1 MAEISRRRSTL
12 SGTVKDQSS
21 DHYRLILGE
30 YLLKAGQITRGH
42 LEEATKWLKVH
53 PTDFISRFLLRKGY
67 VEPNT
72 VPSVLSRQYSYPMVN
87 LNERDIPKNILD
99 LVPYNI
105 ARRTMSIPYQTKDN
119 KLLVAMLEPTN
130 NKVVEELANLTKL
143 QVIPAVINER
153 ELINAFKRHYNIDD
167 AEEASI
173 MAPLDPNAAAED
185 SGPVTVE
192 NLGALISDALDDFSF
207 GESKEEDSTNDSYS
221 AENSAIIN
229 LANQI
234 LVQAVQLGV
243 SDIHIEP
250 FEKQFYVRYRTDGSL
265 YKHTRLPLEIRNAL
279 IARLKIMASLDITER
294 RVPQDGRIKMRL
306 GKNKEIDFR
315 VSSLPTL
322 FGESVVLRI
331 LDKSG
336 LNVDMTKL
344 GFTQKNLDQ
353 FMRAAYRPN
362 GLLLVTGPTGSGKT
376 VTLYS
381 TLSLRN
387 TDDVKILTAEDPV
400 EFNFPGVNQVNVI
413 KDVGMTFARALK
425 AFLRQDPDICMIGEI
440 RDLETGEIAVEAAMT
455 GHLVLSTLHT
465 NDAPST
471 VTRLVD
477 MGVAPFNVAAA
488 LVVCS
493 AQRLLRRVCPNCK
506 QPMAKLPV
514 NKLMEAGFDSKE
526 VASIQLWEG
535 RGCPTCKGTGYKG
548 RLGVFEVMENSPT
561 ISDAIASRVPEG
573 HLRKIAL
580 KEGMYT
586 LRQDGLLK
594 CQQGMTTLDQ
604 VLEKTVIQKES
615 LPHYLLNPDEMI
627 FENGDT
633 IIKEGNTDTSF
644 YKLIQGCLEVF
655 KGQNLIAEISQTNT
669 YFGEMSSLVGSRRS
683 ATIKSK
689 GRSIVKVFPGDK
701 LGEVLENYPDI
712 SKQIIDT
719 LVLRLN
725 ESSNRLSEM
734 MQNRIELERT
744 YVNQLT
750 ATVGSAGAPLSNR
763 PIAQVSKAGVGGPGV
778 ATASKPSA
786 LAKLAAQKAAKAAE
800 APSKGNGGAGQAV
813 IRPVAKPDSHSQPFA
828 QTALVTPVAAQ
839 PPQARPPVN
848 DEPVE
853 VEVLPEPVAPASPAT
868 LRAPRPASQTQS
880 GYNTP
885 ATIRQPKVGGPPSQP
900 GQTIPPTLRAPR
912 PGGTQEGFS
921 PLPTPRPP
929 KPASQADP
937 YTPPPIR
944 TARPDNSEGYAT
956 PPTIR
961 SARVGAPSVVPPVP
975 VPARPA
981 PDMTSQRAGFARN
994 LMPADQTQLVVVKD
1008 TAPAAKIL
1016 REVRQ

>member
-12 SGTVKDQSS
+12 SGTVKDHGS
-21 DHYRLILGE
+21 DNYKLILGE

-42 LEEATKWLKVH
+42 LEEAIKWLSSH
-53 PTDFISRFLLRKGY
+53 PKDFLSRFLLRKGY
-67 VEPNT
+67 VENNT
-72 VPSVLSRQYSYPMVN
+72 IASVLSRQYSYPMVN
-87 LNERDIPKNILD
+87 LSDREIPANVLSLIPFEVAKRYMVL
-99 LVPYNI
+99 
-105 ARRTMSIPYQTKDN
+105 PYQAKDN
-119 KLLVAMLEPTN
+119 KVMMAMLEPTN
-130 NKVVEELANLTKL
+130 NKVVEELTTLTKC
-143 QVIPAVINER
+143 QVTPVVTTEKD
-153 ELINAFKRHYNIDD
+153 LIGAFKTHYKISE
-167 AEEASI
+167 AEEAALL
-173 MAPLDPNAAAED
+173 APLDPNAVSED
-185 SGPVTVE
+185 AGPITVD
-192 NLGALISDALDDFSF
+192 NLGALISDALDDFAF
-207 GESKEEDSTNDSYS
+207 GDTKDEDIVKDTYS

-234 LVQAVQLGV
+234 LIQAVQAGV
-243 SDIHIEP
+243 SDVHIEP
-250 FEKQFYVRYRTDGSL
+250 FEKQFYVRYRMDGSL

-294 RVPQDGRIKMRL
+294 RVPQDGRIKLRL

-344 GFTQKNLDQ
+344 GFTEQNLNQ

-381 TLSLRN
+381 TLNLRN

-400 EFNFPGVNQVNVI
+400 EFNFPGVNQVNVV
-413 KDVGMTFARALK
+413 KEVGMTFAKALK

-440 RDLETGEIAVEAAMT
+440 RDIETGEIAVEAAMT

-493 AQRLLRRVCPNCK
+493 AQRLLRRVCPNCRHV
-506 QPMAKLPV
+506 ADKLPL
-514 NKLMEAGFDSKE
+514 NKLAEAGFDSQE
-526 VASIQLWEG
+526 VATIQLYEG

-548 RLGVFEVMENSPT
+548 RLGVFEVMENSST
-561 ISDAIASRVPEG
+561 ISDAIASKVPETQ
-573 HLRKIAL
+573 LRKIAL
-580 KEGMYT
+580 KEGMLT

-594 CQQGMTTLDQ
+594 AQQGFTTLEQ

-615 LPHYLLNPDEMI
+615 LPHYLLNPDEQI
-627 FENGDT
+627 FENGDV
-633 IIKEGNTDTSF
+633 IIKEGNTDTAF
-644 YKLIQGCLEVF
+644 YRLIQGCLEVY
-655 KGQNLIAEISQTNT
+655 KGQNLIAEISQSNT

-683 ATIKSK
+683 ATIKSQ

-725 ESSNRLSEM
+725 ESGNRLSEM

-750 ATVGSAGAPLSNR
+750 STIGTATNFPTGSR
-763 PIAQVSKAGVGGPGV
+763 PIASAPKGGAMV
-778 ATASKPSA
+778 ASSAKPSA
-786 LAKLAAQKAAKAAE
+786 LSRLAAKKAEQGAK
-800 APSKGNGGAGQAV
+800 PGPGGNGQGPKPAIMSSRSELTQQDARFAQTTMATPVNVQSQEPIARAASPSPSPKVPVASAAV
-813 IRPVAKPDSHSQPFA
+813 SPATSAVGPPPAVSPASSQVRPVA
-828 QTALVTPVAAQ
+828 PVASAQ
-839 PPQARPPVN
+839 RPVT
-848 DEPVE
+848 
-853 VEVLPEPVAPASPAT
+853 A
-868 LRAPRPASQTQS
+868 Q
-880 GYNTP
+880 
-885 ATIRQPKVGGPPSQP
+885 
-900 GQTIPPTLRAPR
+900 R
-912 PGGTQEGFS
+912 PG
-921 PLPTPRPP
+921 
-929 KPASQADP
+929 ADL
-937 YTPPPIR
+937 T
-944 TARPDNSEGYAT
+944 
-956 PPTIR
+956 R
-961 SARVGAPSVVPPVP
+961 SSFVRH
-975 VPARPA
+975 
-981 PDMTSQRAGFARN
+981 
-994 LMPADQTQLVVVKD
+994 LLPADQTQQIRI
-1008 TAPAAKIL
+1008 TPGAAPAAKIL
-1016 REVRQ
+1016 RDVRDVPR

>member
-1 MAEISRRRSTL
+1 
-12 SGTVKDQSS
+12 
-21 DHYRLILGE
+21 
-30 YLLKAGQITRGH
+30 
-42 LEEATKWLKVH
+42 
-53 PTDFISRFLLRKGY
+53 
-67 VEPNT
+67 
-72 VPSVLSRQYSYPMVN
+72 MVN
-87 LNERDIPKNILD
+87 LADREIPKQVVD
-99 LVPYNI
+99 MVPYNV
-105 ARRTMSIPYQTKDN
+105 ARRCMLMPYQFKDN
-119 KLLVAMLEPTN
+119 KLMVAMVEPTN
-130 NKVVEELANLTKL
+130 NKYVEELANQLKV
-143 QVIPAVINER
+143 QVVPAVATESD
-153 ELINAFKRHYNIDD
+153 LINAFKVHYKIND
-167 AEEASI
+167 AEEQAI
-173 MAPLDPNAAAED
+173 LAPLDPRTQVDDA
-185 SGPVTVE
+185 GPVTVD

-207 GESKEEDSTNDSYS
+207 GDSKEDDTTNDSYS

-229 LANQI
+229 LSNQI
-234 LVQAVQLGV
+234 LVQAVTLGV
-243 SDIHIEP
+243 SDVHIEP
-250 FEKQFYVRYRTDGSL
+250 FEKQFYVRYRADGSL

-413 KDVGMTFARALK
+413 KEVGMTFAKALK

-477 MGVAPFNVAAA
+477 MGVATFNVAAA
-488 LVVCS
+488 LILCS

-506 QPMAKLPV
+506 QPAPKLPA
-514 NKLMEAGFDSKE
+514 NKLMEAGFDTNE
-526 VASIQLWEG
+526 IATIQLYEG

-548 RLGVFEVMENSPT
+548 RLGVFEVMENSPI
-561 ISDAIASRVPEG
+561 ISDAIASKVPEG

-580 KEGMYT
+580 KEGMHT

-594 CQQGMTTLDQ
+594 CQQGMTTLEQ
-604 VLEKTVIQKES
+604 VQEKTVIQKES
-615 LPHYLLNPDEMI
+615 LPHYLLNPDEMV

-669 YFGEMSSLVGSRRS
+669 YFGEMSALVGSRRS

-701 LGEVLENYPDI
+701 LGEVLENFPDI

-725 ESSNRLSEM
+725 ESSSRLSEI
-734 MQNRIELERT
+734 MQNRVELERT
-744 YVNQLT
+744 YVTQLT
-750 ATVGSAGAPLSNR
+750 SNAAAAGMPTSGRPIAGAPKVQAGQS
-763 PIAQVSKAGVGGPGV
+763 IALGTKG
-778 ATASKPSA
+778 SA
-786 LAKLAAQKAAKAAE
+786 LAKLAAKTGLAPKVAAPAGG
-800 APSKGNGGAGQAV
+800 GNGSAGAAI
-813 IRPVAKPDSHSQPFA
+813 IRPVARPETPGYA
-828 QTALVTPVAAQ
+828 QTSIVPNQPIPAQVTPRPVAAQ
-839 PPQARPPVN
+839 A
-848 DEPVE
+848 
-853 VEVLPEPVAPASPAT
+853 ASSTAKP
-868 LRAPRPASQTQS
+868 LGQ
-880 GYNTP
+880 
-885 ATIRQPKVGGPPSQP
+885 PPSQP
-900 GQTIPPTLRAPR
+900 ISQ
-912 PGGTQEGFS
+912 
-921 PLPTPRPP
+921 TPRPP
-929 KPASQADP
+929 AS
-937 YTPPPIR
+937 PPMAQDVHP
-944 TARPDNSEGYAT
+944 SEVQVEEVPVT
-956 PPTIR
+956 
-961 SARVGAPSVVPPVP
+961 VVPA
-975 VPARPA
+975 PARPVQTA
-981 PDMTSQRAGFARN
+981 PPRPAPAAVAPRPVAPTQPPRVAASMGQTAVPPSDPSMTRSSFIRH
-994 LMPADQTQLVVVKD
+994 LLPADQTQLVIVKD
-1008 TAPAAKIL
+1008 SAPAAKIL
-1016 REVRQ
+1016 REVR

>member
-12 SGTVKDQSS
+12 SGTLKDQSA
-21 DHYRLILGE
+21 DHYKVILGE

-42 LEEATKWLKVH
+42 LEEATKWMRTH
-53 PTDFISRFLLRKGY
+53 QSDSISRFFLRKGY

-72 VPSVLSRQYSYPMVN
+72 IPSVLSRQYSYPMVN
-87 LNERDIPKNILD
+87 LSDRDIPKQVLD
-99 LVPYNI
+99 MVPYPV
-105 ARRTMSIPYQTKDN
+105 ARQGMLIPFQLKDN
-119 KLLVAMLEPTN
+119 KLMVAMTEPTN
-130 NKVVEELANLTKL
+130 NKLVEELAGSTKCS
-143 QVIPAVINER
+143 VVPSVVSER
-153 ELINAFKRHYNIDD
+153 DLVAAFKRHYGISE
-167 AEEASI
+167 AEEQAI
-173 MAPLDPNAAAED
+173 MAPLDPNAQVDD
-185 SGPVTVE
+185 SGPVTVD

-207 GESKEEDSTNDSYS
+207 GDSKDEDVSNDSYS

-229 LANQI
+229 LSNQI
-234 LVQAVQLGV
+234 LVQAVTLGV
-243 SDIHIEP
+243 SDVHIEP
-250 FEKQFYVRYRTDGSL
+250 FEKQFYVRYRADGAL

-413 KDVGMTFARALK
+413 KEVGMTFSRALK

-506 QPMAKLPV
+506 QPIPKLPA
-514 NKLMEAGFDSKE
+514 NKLMEAGFDTKE
-526 VASIQLWEG
+526 ISTIQLYEG
-535 RGCPTCKGTGYKG
+535 KGCPTCKGSGYKG

-561 ISDAIASRVPEG
+561 ISDAIASKVPEG

-580 KEGMYT
+580 KEGMHT

-633 IIKEGNTDTSF
+633 IIKEGNTDTAF
-644 YKLIQGCLEVF
+644 YKLIQGCMEVF

-669 YFGEMSSLVGSRRS
+669 YFGEMSALVGSRRS

-701 LGEVLENYPDI
+701 LSEVLENFPDI

-725 ESSNRLSEM
+725 ESNNRLSEI
-734 MQNRIELERT
+734 MQNRLELERT

-750 ATVGSAGAPLSNR
+750 ASVGAAGLQSSRPIASAPFAPGVAMGSKGSALARLAAKKDASQSGAAAGASLAAGPKPAGPGNGSAGQPLIR
-763 PIAQVSKAGVGGPGV
+763 PIVKTDA
-778 ATASKPSA
+778 
-786 LAKLAAQKAAKAAE
+786 
-800 APSKGNGGAGQAV
+800 
-813 IRPVAKPDSHSQPFA
+813 A
-828 QTALVTPVAAQ
+828 QTAAPGGQ
-839 PPQARPPVN
+839 PRPAQARPVQPAASQAPPQRLAAATATAIMPNVQA
-848 DEPVE
+848 PSRQAAGTQLPPAGSIPA
-853 VEVLPEPVAPASPAT
+853 EVLVEEVPVMVEPIAAAPPK
-868 LRAPRPASQTQS
+868 APPVLAARPAS
-880 GYNTP
+880 
-885 ATIRQPKVGGPPSQP
+885 ATMTGDPSQ
-900 GQTIPPTLRAPR
+900 T
-912 PGGTQEGFS
+912 S
-921 PLPTPRPP
+921 
-929 KPASQADP
+929 
-937 YTPPPIR
+937 
-944 TARPDNSEGYAT
+944 
-956 PPTIR
+956 R
-961 SARVGAPSVVPPVP
+961 SFV
-975 VPARPA
+975 
-981 PDMTSQRAGFARN
+981 RN
-994 LMPADQTQLVVVKD
+994 LLPADQTQLIIARKA
-1008 TAPAAKIL
+1008 APAAKIL
-1016 REVRQ
+1016 REVR

>member
-12 SGTVKDQSS
+12 SGTVKDQGS
-21 DHYRLILGE
+21 DSYKLILGD

-42 LEEATKWLKVH
+42 LEEATKWLRGH
-53 PTDFISRFLLRKGY
+53 PSDSLSRFLLRKGY
-67 VEPNT
+67 VENNT
-72 VPSVLSRQYSYPMVN
+72 AASVLSRQYSYPMVN
-87 LNERDIPKNILD
+87 LSDREIPPQVLNL
-99 LVPYNI
+99 
-105 ARRTMSIPYQTKDN
+105 IPYEIDKKYMVLPYQIRDN
-119 KLLVAMLEPTN
+119 KVMVAMMEPTN
-130 NKVVEELANLTKL
+130 NKVVEELTALTKL
-143 QVIPAVINER
+143 QVVPAVTTEKDI
-153 ELINAFKRHYNIDD
+153 ISAFKTHFKIS
-167 AEEASI
+167 EADEAAFY
-173 MAPLDPNAAAED
+173 APLDPNAAAED
-185 SGPVTVE
+185 AQGPVTVD
-192 NLGALISDALDDFSF
+192 NLGALISDALDDFAF
-207 GESKEEDSTNDSYS
+207 GETKEEDFSGDSFS

-234 LVQAVQLGV
+234 LIQAVQAGV

-250 FEKQFYVRYRTDGSL
+250 FEKQFYVRYRMDGSL

-294 RVPQDGRIKMRL
+294 RVPQDGRIKLRL

-344 GFTQKNLDQ
+344 GFTEKNLDQ

-381 TLSLRN
+381 TLNLRN

-400 EFNFPGVNQVNVI
+400 EFNFPGVNQVNVV
-413 KDVGMTFARALK
+413 KEAGMTFAKALK

-440 RDLETGEIAVEAAMT
+440 RDIETGEIAVEAAMT

-493 AQRLLRRVCPNCK
+493 AQRLLRRVCPNCRHTIT
-506 QPMAKLPV
+506 KLPM
-514 NKLMEAGFDSKE
+514 NKLVEAGFDSKD
-526 VASIQLWEG
+526 VAGIQLFEG

-561 ISDAIASRVPEG
+561 LSDAIASKVPEG
-573 HLRKIAL
+573 QLRKIAL
-580 KEGMYT
+580 KEGMLT

-594 CQQGMTTLDQ
+594 AQQGMTTLDQ

-615 LPHYLLNPDEMI
+615 LPHYLLNPDEQI
-627 FENGDT
+627 FENGDV
-633 IIKEGNTDTSF
+633 IIKEGNTDTAF
-644 YKLIQGCLEVF
+644 YRLIQGCLEVY

-669 YFGEMSSLVGSRRS
+669 YFGEMSALVGSRRS
-683 ATIKSK
+683 ATIKSQ

-725 ESSNRLSEM
+725 ESGNKLSEM

-750 ATVGSAGAPLSNR
+750 SSIGTAGSFPGGSR
-763 PIAQVSKAGVGGPGV
+763 PIASAPKGAS
-778 ATASKPSA
+778 ALAAASKPSA
-786 LAKLAAQKAAKAAE
+786 LAKLAAKKTDTTKVVGGNGNGNGSGKGPTMLTRPIAGQDTADFANTTVMPQ
-800 APSKGNGGAGQAV
+800 PSKPVVPAASA
-813 IRPVAKPDSHSQPFA
+813 RPVA
-828 QTALVTPVAAQ
+828 TA
-839 PPQARPPVN
+839 ARPV
-848 DEPVE
+848 
-853 VEVLPEPVAPASPAT
+853 SAT
-868 LRAPRPASQTQS
+868 
-880 GYNTP
+880 
-885 ATIRQPKVGGPPSQP
+885 
-900 GQTIPPTLRAPR
+900 
-912 PGGTQEGFS
+912 
-921 PLPTPRPP
+921 RPP
-929 KPASQADP
+929 A
-937 YTPPPIR
+937 
-944 TARPDNSEGYAT
+944 
-956 PPTIR
+956 
-961 SARVGAPSVVPPVP
+961 
-975 VPARPA
+975 
-981 PDMTSQRAGFARN
+981 DMTRSSFVRN
-994 LMPADQTQLVVVKD
+994 LLPADQTQQLRVMPD
-1008 TAPAAKIL
+1008 AAPAAKIL
-1016 REVRQ
+1016 REVRDVQR

>member
-12 SGTVKDQSS
+12 SGTVKDHGS
-21 DHYRLILGE
+21 DNYKLILGE

-42 LEEATKWLKVH
+42 LEEAIKWLSGH
-53 PTDFISRFLLRKGY
+53 PRDYLSRFLLRKGY
-67 VEPNT
+67 VENNT
-72 VPSVLSRQYSYPMVN
+72 IASVLSRQYSYPMVN
-87 LNERDIPKNILD
+87 LTDREIPASVLS
-99 LVPYNI
+99 LVPYDL
-105 ARRTMSIPYQTKDN
+105 AKKHMVIPYQAKDN
-119 KLLVAMLEPTN
+119 KVMMAMLEPTN
-130 NKVVEELANLTKL
+130 NKVVEELTNVTKY
-143 QVIPAVINER
+143 QVVPAVTTEKD
-153 ELINAFKRHYNIDD
+153 LLGAFKNHYKIS
-167 AEEASI
+167 EEELAAFT
-173 MAPLDPNAAAED
+173 APLDPNAVVDD
-185 SGPVTVE
+185 SGPVTVD
-192 NLGALISDALDDFSF
+192 NLGALISDALDDFAF
-207 GESKEEDSTNDSYS
+207 GDSKEEDISSDTYS

-234 LVQAVQLGV
+234 LIQAVQAGV

-250 FEKQFYVRYRTDGSL
+250 FEKQFYVRYRMDGSL

-294 RVPQDGRIKMRL
+294 RVPQDGRIKLRL

-344 GFTQKNLDQ
+344 GFTEKNLDQ

-381 TLSLRN
+381 TLNLRN

-400 EFNFPGVNQVNVI
+400 EFNFPGVNQVNVV
-413 KDVGMTFARALK
+413 KEAGMTFAKALK

-440 RDLETGEIAVEAAMT
+440 RDIETGEIAVEAAMT

-493 AQRLLRRVCPNCK
+493 AQRLLRRVCPNCRHT
-506 QPMAKLPV
+506 ATKLPL
-514 NKLMEAGFDSKE
+514 NKLVEAGFDSKE
-526 VASIQLWEG
+526 VTAVQLYEG

-548 RLGVFEVMENSPT
+548 RLGVFEVMENSP
-561 ISDAIASRVPEG
+561 ILSDAIASKVPESQ
-573 HLRKIAL
+573 LRKIAL
-580 KEGMYT
+580 KEGMLT

-594 CQQGMTTLDQ
+594 AQQGMTTLDQ

-615 LPHYLLNPDEMI
+615 LPHYLLNPDEQI
-627 FENGDT
+627 YENGDV
-633 IIKEGNTDTSF
+633 IIKEGNTDTAF
-644 YKLIQGCLEVF
+644 YRLIQGCLEVY
-655 KGQNLIAEISQTNT
+655 KGQNLIAEISQGNT
-669 YFGEMSSLVGSRRS
+669 YFGEMSALVGSRRS
-683 ATIKSK
+683 ATIKSQ

-712 SKQIIDT
+712 SKQIIDA

-725 ESSNRLSEM
+725 ESGNRLSEM

-750 ATVGSAGAPLSNR
+750 STMGSAGGLTSSR
-763 PIAQVSKAGVGGPGV
+763 PIASAPKGGVGGV
-778 ATASKPSA
+778 AIASKPSA
-786 LAKLAAQKAAKAAE
+786 LARLAAKKADATKMAG
-800 APSKGNGGAGQAV
+800 GNGQG
-813 IRPVAKPDSHSQPFA
+813 AKPHPMGAKS
-828 QTALVTPVAAQ
+828 
-839 PPQARPPVN
+839 
-848 DEPVE
+848 E
-853 VEVLPEPVAPASPAT
+853 APASPSDFERTAMVTPTPVAT
-868 LRAPRPASQTQS
+868 PTTVTPTPVTPVVATPVATASSSPAPARPVVPVASPQRPAS
-880 GYNTP
+880 
-885 ATIRQPKVGGPPSQP
+885 AT
-900 GQTIPPTLRAPR
+900 
-912 PGGTQEGFS
+912 
-921 PLPTPRPP
+921 RPP
-929 KPASQADP
+929 A
-937 YTPPPIR
+937 
-944 TARPDNSEGYAT
+944 
-956 PPTIR
+956 
-961 SARVGAPSVVPPVP
+961 
-975 VPARPA
+975 
-981 PDMTSQRAGFARN
+981 DMTRGSFARH
-994 LMPADQTQLVVVKD
+994 LLPADQTQQLRVVPNA
-1008 TAPAAKIL
+1008 APAAKIL
-1016 REVRQ
+1016 REVRDAQPR

>member
-12 SGTVKDQSS
+12 SGTVKDHGS
-21 DHYRLILGE
+21 DNYKLILGE

-42 LEEATKWLKVH
+42 LEEAIKWLSGH
-53 PTDFISRFLLRKGY
+53 PKEMLSRFLMRKGY
-67 VEPNT
+67 VENNT
-72 VPSVLSRQYSYPMVN
+72 IASVLSRQYSYPMVN
-87 LNERDIPKNILD
+87 LSEREILPPVLA
-99 LVPYNI
+99 LVPYDV
-105 ARRTMSIPYQTKDN
+105 AKKFMVIPYQAKDN
-119 KLLVAMLEPTN
+119 KVMMAMLEPTN
-130 NKVVEELANLTKL
+130 NKVVEELTSLTKC
-143 QVIPAVINER
+143 QVVPAVTTEKD
-153 ELINAFKRHYNIDD
+153 LIGAFKTHYKISE
-167 AEEASI
+167 EEAAAFL
-173 MAPLDPNAAAED
+173 APLDPNAAVED
-185 SGPVTVE
+185 VGPVTVD

-207 GESKEEDSTNDSYS
+207 GETKEEDISSDSYS

-234 LVQAVQLGV
+234 LIQAVQSGV

-250 FEKQFYVRYRTDGSL
+250 FEKQFYVRYRMDGSL

-294 RVPQDGRIKMRL
+294 RVPQDGRIKLRL

-344 GFTQKNLDQ
+344 GFTEKNLDQ

-381 TLSLRN
+381 TLNLRN

-400 EFNFPGVNQVNVI
+400 EFNFPGVNQVNVV
-413 KDVGMTFARALK
+413 KEAGMTFAKALK

-440 RDLETGEIAVEAAMT
+440 RDIETGEIAVEAAMT

-493 AQRLLRRVCPNCK
+493 AQRLLRRVCPNCRHT
-506 QPMAKLPV
+506 ANKLPL
-514 NKLMEAGFDSKE
+514 NKLVEAGFDSKE
-526 VASIQLWEG
+526 VTTVQLFEG

-548 RLGVFEVMENSPT
+548 RLGVFEVMENTP
-561 ISDAIASRVPEG
+561 ILSDAIASKVPEG
-573 HLRKIAL
+573 QLRKIAL
-580 KEGMYT
+580 KEGMLT

-594 CQQGMTTLDQ
+594 AQQGMTTLDQ

-615 LPHYLLNPDEMI
+615 LPHYLLNPDEQV
-627 FENGDT
+627 FENGDV
-633 IIKEGNTDTSF
+633 IIKEGNTDTAF
-644 YKLIQGCLEVF
+644 YRLIQGCLEVY
-655 KGQNLIAEISQTNT
+655 KGQNLIAEISQSHT

-683 ATIKSK
+683 ATIKSQ

-712 SKQIIDT
+712 SKQIIGA

-725 ESSNRLSEM
+725 ESGNRLSEL

-750 ATVGSAGAPLSNR
+750 SSIGAAGNFSTGSR
-763 PIAQVSKAGVGGPGV
+763 PIASAPKGGGLV
-778 ATASKPSA
+778 ATGSKPSA
-786 LAKLAAQKAAKAAE
+786 LSRLAAKKNEGLKPAAAG
-800 APSKGNGGAGQAV
+800 GNGQGAITHAMMSRAELPQIKEARVERTV
-813 IRPVAKPDSHSQPFA
+813 IPAPAPAPPPTSVATTSVATPVVAKPA
-828 QTALVTPVAAQ
+828 TPMG
-839 PPQARPPVN
+839 
-848 DEPVE
+848 
-853 VEVLPEPVAPASPAT
+853 AP
-868 LRAPRPASQTQS
+868 PRPASST
-880 GYNTP
+880 
-885 ATIRQPKVGGPPSQP
+885 
-900 GQTIPPTLRAPR
+900 
-912 PGGTQEGFS
+912 
-921 PLPTPRPP
+921 RPP
-929 KPASQADP
+929 A
-937 YTPPPIR
+937 
-944 TARPDNSEGYAT
+944 
-956 PPTIR
+956 
-961 SARVGAPSVVPPVP
+961 
-975 VPARPA
+975 
-981 PDMTSQRAGFARN
+981 DMTRGSFARN
-994 LMPADQTQLVVVKD
+994 LLPADQTQQLRIIPSA
-1008 TAPAAKIL
+1008 APAAKIL
-1016 REVRQ
+1016 REVRDAQPR

>member
-1 MAEISRRRSTL
+1 MAEITRRRSTL
-12 SGTVKDQSS
+12 SGTVKDQSG
-21 DHYRLILGE
+21 DNYKLLLGE

-53 PTDFISRFLLRKGY
+53 PQDLLSRFLLRKGY
-67 VEPNT
+67 VENNT
-72 VPSVLSRQYSYPMVN
+72 IASVLSRQYSYPMVN
-87 LNERDIPKNILD
+87 LTDREIPPQVLSLVSYD
-99 LVPYNI
+99 LAKRYMVL
-105 ARRTMSIPYQTKDN
+105 PYQVKDS
-119 KLLVAMLEPTN
+119 KVLMAMVEPTN
-130 NKVVEELANLTKL
+130 SKVVEELTNLTKL
-143 QVIPAVINER
+143 SVVPAVSTEKD
-153 ELINAFKRHYNIDD
+153 LVNAFKTHYKISE
-167 AEEASI
+167 AEEASFYL
-173 MAPLDPNAAAED
+173 PLDPNAVAED
-185 SGPVTVE
+185 TGPVTVD
-192 NLGALISDALDDFSF
+192 NLGALISDALDDFAF
-207 GESKEEDSTNDSYS
+207 GESKDEDISSDTYS

-234 LVQAVQLGV
+234 LIQAVQAGV

-250 FEKQFYVRYRTDGSL
+250 FERQFYVRYRMDGSL

-294 RVPQDGRIKMRL
+294 RVPQDGRIKLRL

-344 GFTQKNLDQ
+344 GFTEKNLDQ

-381 TLSLRN
+381 TLNLRN

-400 EFNFPGVNQVNVI
+400 EFNFPGVNQVNVV
-413 KDVGMTFARALK
+413 KDVGMTFAKALK

-440 RDLETGEIAVEAAMT
+440 RDIETGEIAVEAAMT

-488 LVVCS
+488 LIVCS
-493 AQRLLRRVCPNCK
+493 AQRLLRRVCPNCRHTIT
-506 QPMAKLPV
+506 KLPL
-514 NKLMEAGFDSKE
+514 NKLAEAGYDSKE
-526 VASIQLWEG
+526 IGTVQLYEG

-548 RLGVFEVMENSPT
+548 RLGVFEVMENTPAV
-561 ISDAIASRVPEG
+561 SDAIASKVPESQ
-573 HLRKIAL
+573 LRKIAL
-580 KEGMYT
+580 KEGMLT

-594 CQQGMTTLDQ
+594 AQQGMTTLDQ

-615 LPHYLLNPDEMI
+615 LPHYLLNPDEQI
-627 FENGDT
+627 FENGDV
-633 IIKEGNTDTSF
+633 IIKEGNTDTAF
-644 YKLIQGCLEVF
+644 YRLIQGCLEVY

-669 YFGEMSSLVGSRRS
+669 YFGEMSALVGSRRS
-683 ATIKSK
+683 ATIKSQ

-725 ESSNRLSEM
+725 ESGNRLSEM

-744 YVNQLT
+744 YVNQLSPSI
-750 ATVGSAGAPLSNR
+750 ASAGGFPGGSR
-763 PIAQVSKAGVGGPGV
+763 PIASAPKGGIGNI
-778 ATASKPSA
+778 ATSSKPSA
-786 LAKLAAQKAAKAAE
+786 LAKLAAKKTEAAKPAG
-800 APSKGNGGAGQAV
+800 GNGNGAGKGPVLMA
-813 IRPVAKPDSHSQPFA
+813 RPVSGQDAAAGLAKSTLIPPQA
-828 QTALVTPVAAQ
+828 QTAL
-839 PPQARPPVN
+839 
-848 DEPVE
+848 
-853 VEVLPEPVAPASPAT
+853 
-868 LRAPRPASQTQS
+868 PRPAAS
-880 GYNTP
+880 
-885 ATIRQPKVGGPPSQP
+885 QPKPVS
-900 GQTIPPTLRAPR
+900 AA
-912 PGGTQEGFS
+912 
-921 PLPTPRPP
+921 LP
-929 KPASQADP
+929 AA
-937 YTPPPIR
+937 
-944 TARPDNSEGYAT
+944 
-956 PPTIR
+956 
-961 SARVGAPSVVPPVP
+961 
-975 VPARPA
+975 
-981 PDMTSQRAGFARN
+981 DMTRSSFVRN
-994 LMPADQTQLVVVKD
+994 LLPADQTQQLRVMPD
-1008 TAPAAKIL
+1008 SAPAAKIL
-1016 REVRQ
+1016 REVRDVQR

>member
-12 SGTVKDQSS
+12 SGTIKDHSS
-21 DHYRLILGE
+21 DHFRLILGE

-42 LEEATKWLKVH
+42 LEEATKWLKTH
-53 PTDFISRFLLRKGY
+53 PTDTISRYLLRKGY
-67 VEPNT
+67 VDQNT
-72 VPSVLSRQYSYPMVN
+72 IPSVLSRQYSYPMVN
-87 LNERDIPKNILD
+87 LNEREIPRQVLD
-99 LVPYNI
+99 LVPFAV
-105 ARRTMSIPYQTKDN
+105 ARKGMLIPYQVKDN
-119 KLLVAMLEPTN
+119 KLLIAMVEPTN
-130 NKVVEELANLTKL
+130 NKLVEELTSSTKH
-143 QVIPAVINER
+143 QVAPAVISEKD
-153 ELINAFKRHYNIDD
+153 IVAAFKVHYNMDD
-167 AEEASI
+167 AEEAAI
-173 MAPLDPNAAAED
+173 LAPLDPNEALKD
-185 SGPVTVE
+185 SGPVTVD
-192 NLGALISDALDDFSF
+192 NLGELISDALEDFSF
-207 GESKEEDSTNDSYS
+207 GETREEEAAANDSYS

-229 LANQI
+229 LANQV

-250 FEKQFYVRYRTDGSL
+250 FEKQFYVRYRSDGAL

-400 EFNFPGVNQVNVI
+400 EFNFSGVNQVNVI
-413 KDVGMTFARALK
+413 KEVGMTFARALK

-471 VTRLVD
+471 VTRLAD

-506 QPMAKLPV
+506 QPSAKLPV
-514 NKLMEAGFDSKE
+514 NKLIEAGFDTKE
-526 VASIQLWEG
+526 VGSVQLYEG
-535 RGCPTCKGTGYKG
+535 RGCPTCKGSGYKG
-548 RLGVFEVMENSPT
+548 RLGLFEVMENSAT
-561 ISDAIASRVPEG
+561 ISDAIASKVPEG
-573 HLRKIAL
+573 QLRKIAL
-580 KEGMYT
+580 KEGMHT

-594 CQQGMTTLDQ
+594 CQQGMTTLEQ

-615 LPHYLLNPDEMI
+615 LPHYLLNPDEMV

-633 IIKEGNTDTSF
+633 IIKEGNTDTTF
-644 YKLIQGCLEVF
+644 YKLIQGCLDVC
-655 KGQNLIAEISQTNT
+655 KGQNIIAEISQNNT
-669 YFGEMSSLVGSRRS
+669 FFGEMSAMVGSRRS
-683 ATIKSK
+683 ATIRSK

-701 LGEVLENYPDI
+701 LSEVLENYPDI
-712 SKQIIDT
+712 SKQIINT

-725 ESSNRLSEM
+725 ESSNRLSEL
-734 MQNRIELERT
+734 MQHRIELERT

-750 ATVGSAGAPLSNR
+750 STVGMAGTMPAGSRPIASAPKGGSAGA
-763 PIAQVSKAGVGGPGV
+763 GV
-778 ATASKPSA
+778 AMANKPSA
-786 LAKLAAQKAAKAAE
+786 LAKLAARKATAEGGGAAVGLK
-800 APSKGNGGAGQAV
+800 PGNGSGGQAV
-813 IRPVAKPDSHSQPFA
+813 IRPAPKPAMHPDA
-828 QTALVTPVAAQ
+828 QATAVIAPAPPRAATGGPAAAQ
-839 PPQARPPVN
+839 PIPIVQPVIQ
-848 DEPVE
+848 P
-853 VEVLPEPVAPASPAT
+853 SP
-868 LRAPRPASQTQS
+868 
-880 GYNTP
+880 
-885 ATIRQPKVGGPPSQP
+885 
-900 GQTIPPTLRAPR
+900 
-912 PGGTQEGFS
+912 
-921 PLPTPRPP
+921 
-929 KPASQADP
+929 
-937 YTPPPIR
+937 
-944 TARPDNSEGYAT
+944 
-956 PPTIR
+956 
-961 SARVGAPSVVPPVP
+961 
-975 VPARPA
+975 PARPA
-981 PDMTSQRAGFARN
+981 AAQPAPAAQPAARPPQPAVDASRTAQALTSSRSFARS
-994 LMPADQTQLVVVKD
+994 LMPADQTQLVVMAK
-1008 TAPAAKIL
+1008 AGPPAKIL
-1016 REVRQ
+1016 REVRDAR

>member
-1 MAEISRRRSTL
+1 MNYI
-12 SGTVKDQSS
+12 
-21 DHYRLILGE
+21 
-30 YLLKAGQITRGH
+30 
-42 LEEATKWLKVH
+42 EA
-53 PTDFISRFLLRKGY
+53 
-67 VEPNT
+67 NT
-72 VPSVLSRQYSYPMVN
+72 IPSVLSRQYSYPMVN
-87 LNERDIPKNILD
+87 LADRDIPKQVVD
-99 LVPYNI
+99 MVPYNV
-105 ARRTMSIPYQTKDN
+105 ARRCMMMPYQLKDN
-119 KLLVAMLEPTN
+119 KLMVAMVEPTN
-130 NKVVEELANLTKL
+130 NKYVEELANTIKM
-143 QVIPAVINER
+143 QVVPAVTTER
-153 ELINAFKRHYNIDD
+153 DLINAFKVHYKINE
-167 AEEASI
+167 AEEQAI
-173 MAPLDPNAAAED
+173 LAPLDPNTKIEDAA
-185 SGPVTVE
+185 PVTVE

-207 GESKEEDSTNDSYS
+207 GDQKEDDVATDSYS

-234 LVQAVQLGV
+234 LVQAVTLGV
-243 SDIHIEP
+243 SDVHIEP
-250 FEKQFYVRYRTDGSL
+250 FEKQFYVRYRADGSL

-413 KDVGMTFARALK
+413 KEVGMTFAKALK

-471 VTRLVD
+471 VTRLAD

-506 QPMAKLPV
+506 QPAPKLPA
-514 NKLMEAGFDSKE
+514 NKLMEAGFDTNE
-526 VASIQLWEG
+526 IATIQLYEG

-548 RLGVFEVMENSPT
+548 RLGVFEVMENSPV

-580 KEGMYT
+580 KEGMHT

-594 CQQGMTTLDQ
+594 CQQGMTTLEQ

-615 LPHYLLNPDEMI
+615 LPHYLLNPDEMV

-669 YFGEMSSLVGSRRS
+669 YFGEMSALVGSRRS

-725 ESSNRLSEM
+725 ESSNRLSEV

-744 YVNQLT
+744 YVTQLT
-750 ATVGSAGAPLSNR
+750 SSVGSAGMPTSSR
-763 PIAQVSKAGVGGPGV
+763 PIVGAPKTAGGQGIAMSSKG
-778 ATASKPSA
+778 SA
-786 LAKLAAQKAAKAAE
+786 LAKLAAKTAAKSA
-800 APSKGNGGAGQAV
+800 SSGGNGSSATIRPLTQSETPPLAKSENQAYAQTAIIGNQGLPEVSPTARPVTQSGAQIAGQIAGQAPGQIAGQSPGNPSAIKPIAQAPKPPAAPAPPV
-813 IRPVAKPDSHSQPFA
+813 NRPAPAEIPIAEVQVEEIPVSVVPAPPRAAPKGAP
-828 QTALVTPVAAQ
+828 PVAAKPIVQAQ
-839 PPQARPPVN
+839 PAKM
-848 DEPVE
+848 
-853 VEVLPEPVAPASPAT
+853 AAA
-868 LRAPRPASQTQS
+868 A
-880 GYNTP
+880 
-885 ATIRQPKVGGPPSQP
+885 
-900 GQTIPPTLRAPR
+900 GQTIVPN
-912 PGGTQEGFS
+912 
-921 PLPTPRPP
+921 
-929 KPASQADP
+929 DP
-937 YTPPPIR
+937 SMT
-944 TARPDNSEGYAT
+944 
-956 PPTIR
+956 R
-961 SARVGAPSVVPPVP
+961 SS
-975 VPARPA
+975 
-981 PDMTSQRAGFARN
+981 FIRN
-994 LMPADQTQLVVVKD
+994 LLPADQTQLIVVKD
-1008 TAPAAKIL
+1008 AAPAAKIL
-1016 REVRQ
+1016 REVR

>member
-1 MAEISRRRSTL
+1 
-12 SGTVKDQSS
+12 
-21 DHYRLILGE
+21 
-30 YLLKAGQITRGH
+30 
-42 LEEATKWLKVH
+42 
-53 PTDFISRFLLRKGY
+53 
-67 VEPNT
+67 
-72 VPSVLSRQYSYPMVN
+72 
-87 LNERDIPKNILD
+87 
-99 LVPYNI
+99 
-105 ARRTMSIPYQTKDN
+105 
-119 KLLVAMLEPTN
+119 
-130 NKVVEELANLTKL
+130 VVE
-143 QVIPAVINER
+143 
-153 ELINAFKRHYNIDD
+153 D
-167 AEEASI
+167 A
-173 MAPLDPNAAAED
+173 
-185 SGPVTVE
+185 GPVTVD

-207 GESKEEDSTNDSYS
+207 GDSKEEDVSTDSYS

-250 FEKQFYVRYRTDGSL
+250 FEKQFYVRYRADGSL

-413 KDVGMTFARALK
+413 KEVGMTFARALK

-514 NKLMEAGFDSKE
+514 NKLMEAGFETKE
-526 VASIQLWEG
+526 VPTIQLYEG

-548 RLGVFEVMENSPT
+548 RLGVFEVMENTPT
-561 ISDAIASRVPEG
+561 ISDAIASKVPEG

-594 CQQGMTTLDQ
+594 AQQGMTTLDQ

-644 YKLIQGCLEVF
+644 YKLIQGCLEVY

-669 YFGEMSSLVGSRRS
+669 YFGEMSALVGSRRS
-683 ATIKSK
+683 ATIRSK

-701 LGEVLENYPDI
+701 LSEVLENYPDI

-725 ESSNRLSEM
+725 ESSVRLSEM

-750 ATVGSAGAPLSNR
+750 ASVGGGGLSGSR
-763 PIAQVSKAGVGGPGV
+763 PIAQASRTAPQLV
-778 ATASKPSA
+778 ATASKALASAKLPPRKGAPAANPAMAGRGNGSGGQIVASSQAPPAPQAPASQAPASQAPAQPVSAPPQAPGGGNGSAQRQPVMRPVPISDQAFVQTALVPPGPSA
-786 LAKLAAQKAAKAAE
+786 GTPIKPIVQ
-800 APSKGNGGAGQAV
+800 APSRTPGPQAPYSPPALASAPPQSPPTILDPTASRVPPIV
-813 IRPVAKPDSHSQPFA
+813 ITSSDSSAREVPAQLADTIESVDVVEASPVAKPI
-828 QTALVTPVAAQ
+828 
-839 PPQARPPVN
+839 RP
-848 DEPVE
+848 
-853 VEVLPEPVAPASPAT
+853 AASPA
-868 LRAPRPASQTQS
+868 A
-880 GYNTP
+880 
-885 ATIRQPKVGGPPSQP
+885 
-900 GQTIPPTLRAPR
+900 
-912 PGGTQEGFS
+912 
-921 PLPTPRPP
+921 
-929 KPASQADP
+929 
-937 YTPPPIR
+937 
-944 TARPDNSEGYAT
+944 
-956 PPTIR
+956 
-961 SARVGAPSVVPPVP
+961 
-975 VPARPA
+975 
-981 PDMTSQRAGFARN
+981 DMTSRRGGFARN
-994 LMPADQTQLVVVKD
+994 LLPADQTQLVVVQNGG
-1008 TAPAAKIL
+1008 PAAKIL

>member
-12 SGTVKDQSS
+12 SGTIKDQSS
-21 DHYRLILGE
+21 DHFRLILGE

-42 LEEATKWLKVH
+42 LEEATKWLKSH
-53 PTDFISRFLLRKGY
+53 PTDSISRFLLRKGY
-67 VEPNT
+67 VEGNT
-72 VPSVLSRQYSYPMVN
+72 IPSVLSRQYSYPMVN
-87 LNERDIPKNILD
+87 LNERELPKNLLE
-99 LVPYNI
+99 LVPYNM
-105 ARRTMSIPYQTKDN
+105 ARRFMAIPYQVKDN
-119 KLLVAMLEPTN
+119 KLLVAMVEPTN
-130 NKVVEELANLTKL
+130 NKLVEEFASQTKL
-143 QVIPAVINER
+143 QISPAVITER
-153 ELINAFKRHYNIDD
+153 DLINAFKQHYKIDD

-173 MAPLDPNAAAED
+173 TAPLDPTAVVDD
-185 SGPVTVE
+185 SGPVTVD

-207 GESKEEDSTNDSYS
+207 GDAKDEEATNDSYS

-243 SDIHIEP
+243 SDVHIEP
-250 FEKQFYVRYRTDGSL
+250 FERQFYVRYRTDGSL

-526 VASIQLWEG
+526 VASIQLYEG

-548 RLGVFEVMENSPT
+548 RLGVFEVMENTPP
-561 ISDAIASRVPEG
+561 ISDAIASKVPEG

-615 LPHYLLNPDEMI
+615 LPHYLLNPDEMV

-683 ATIKSK
+683 ATIRSK

-701 LGEVLENYPDI
+701 LGEVLENFPDI

-750 ATVGSAGAPLSNR
+750 ATVGSAGTAPTSSR
-763 PIAQVSKAGVGGPGV
+763 PIAQASKAGAVGGANV

-786 LAKLAAQKAAKAAE
+786 LARLAAKKSAAE
-800 APSKGNGGAGQAV
+800 AGTPAVPSNGSGGNGGAGQPV
-813 IRPVAKPDSHSQPFA
+813 IRPVTKSDTPFA
-828 QTALVTPVAAQ
+828 QTI
-839 PPQARPPVN
+839 PVN
-848 DEPVE
+848 PG
-853 VEVLPEPVAPASPAT
+853 ASQPQI
-868 LRAPRPASQTQS
+868 RPASTQL
-880 GYNTP
+880 P
-885 ATIRQPKVGGPPSQP
+885 QVPFPPSKLQP
-900 GQTIPPTLRAPR
+900 SDSSASLVHVDEVHEVDVVPVAVQP
-912 PGGTQEGFS
+912 S
-921 PLPTPRPP
+921 PAVTRSTSPSSRIL
-929 KPASQADP
+929 
-937 YTPPPIR
+937 
-944 TARPDNSEGYAT
+944 

-961 SARVGAPSVVPPVP
+961 IPSPGR
-975 VPARPA
+975 AIAQAQIRPA
-981 PDMTSQRAGFARN
+981 ADMTSHRSGFARN
-994 LMPADQTQLVVVKD
+994 LMPADQTQLVVVRD
-1008 TAPAAKIL
+1008 EAPAAKIL

>member
-12 SGTVKDQSS
+12 SGTVKDHGS
-21 DHYRLILGE
+21 DNYKLILGE

-42 LEEATKWLKVH
+42 LEEAIKWLSSH
-53 PTDFISRFLLRKGY
+53 PKDLLSRFLLRKGY
-67 VEPNT
+67 VENNT
-72 VPSVLSRQYSYPMVN
+72 IPSVLSRQYSYPMVN
-87 LNERDIPKNILD
+87 LSDREISAQVLN
-99 LVPYNI
+99 LVAYDV
-105 ARRTMSIPYQTKDN
+105 AKRHMVIPYQVKDN
-119 KLLVAMLEPTN
+119 KVMIAMLEPTN
-130 NKVVEELANLTKL
+130 SKVVEELTNMTKF
-143 QVIPAVINER
+143 QVVPAVTTEKD
-153 ELINAFKRHYNIDD
+153 LVAAFKSHYKISD
-167 AEEASI
+167 AEEAAFF
-173 MAPLDPNAAAED
+173 APLDPNAAVED
-185 SGPVTVE
+185 TGPLTVD

-207 GESKEEDSTNDSYS
+207 GDAKEEDAAGDSAYS

-234 LVQAVQLGV
+234 LIQAVQTGV

-250 FEKQFYVRYRTDGSL
+250 FERQFYVRYRMDGSL

-294 RVPQDGRIKMRL
+294 RVPQDGRIKLRL

-344 GFTQKNLDQ
+344 GFTEKNLDQ

-381 TLSLRN
+381 TLNLRN

-400 EFNFPGVNQVNVI
+400 EFNFPGVNQVNVV
-413 KDVGMTFARALK
+413 KEVGMTFAKALK

-440 RDLETGEIAVEAAMT
+440 RDIETGEIAVEAAMT

-493 AQRLLRRVCPNCK
+493 AQRLLRRVCPNCRHVSE
-506 QPMAKLPV
+506 KLPL
-514 NKLMEAGFDSKE
+514 NKLVEAGFDSKE
-526 VASIQLWEG
+526 VATVQLYEG

-548 RLGVFEVMENSPT
+548 RLGVFEVMENTPLV
-561 ISDAIASRVPEG
+561 SDAIASKVPESQ
-573 HLRKIAL
+573 LRKIAL
-580 KEGMYT
+580 KEGMLT

-594 CQQGMTTLDQ
+594 AQQGMTTLDQ

-615 LPHYLLNPDEMI
+615 LPHYLLNPDEQI
-627 FENGDT
+627 FENGDV
-633 IIKEGNTDTSF
+633 IIKEGNTDTAF
-644 YKLIQGCLEVF
+644 YRLIQGCLEVY
-655 KGQNLIAEISQTNT
+655 KGQNLIAEISQSNT

-683 ATIKSK
+683 ATIKSQ

-719 LVLRLN
+719 LVMRLN
-725 ESSNRLSEM
+725 ESGNRLSEM

-750 ATVGSAGAPLSNR
+750 STIGTASNFPIGSR
-763 PIAQVSKAGVGGPGV
+763 PIASAPKGGVMV
-778 ATASKPSA
+778 ASSSKPSA
-786 LAKLAAQKAAKAAE
+786 LSRLAAKKTEAKVSAG
-800 APSKGNGGAGQAV
+800 GNGHGPARPGALGARV
-813 IRPVAKPDSHSQPFA
+813 GVPSEPSFA
-828 QTALVTPVAAQ
+828 QTAMVVPVSPGVVPVVPVAA
-839 PPQARPPVN
+839 
-848 DEPVE
+848 
-853 VEVLPEPVAPASPAT
+853 
-868 LRAPRPASQTQS
+868 
-880 GYNTP
+880 
-885 ATIRQPKVGGPPSQP
+885 
-900 GQTIPPTLRAPR
+900 
-912 PGGTQEGFS
+912 
-921 PLPTPRPP
+921 PTP
-929 KPASQADP
+929 S
-937 YTPPPIR
+937 
-944 TARPDNSEGYAT
+944 
-956 PPTIR
+956 
-961 SARVGAPSVVPPVP
+961 SAP
-975 VPARPA
+975 PARPA
-981 PDMTSQRAGFARN
+981 GPAASPPRPAATRPPADVTRSSFVRN
-994 LMPADQTQLVVVKD
+994 LLPADQTQQLRVMPNV
-1008 TAPAAKIL
+1008 APAAKIL
-1016 REVRQ
+1016 REVRDAQR

>member
-12 SGTVKDQSS
+12 SGTLKDQKT
-21 DHYRLILGE
+21 DHYKLILGE

-42 LEEATKWLKVH
+42 LEEATKWLRSH
-53 PTDFISRFLLRKGY
+53 TSDHLSRFFLRKGY

-72 VPSVLSRQYSYPMVN
+72 ISSVLSRQYSYPMVN
-87 LNERDIPKNILD
+87 LSEREIPKQVID
-99 LVPYNI
+99 LMSYSLCRKLMACPYLV
-105 ARRTMSIPYQTKDN
+105 KDN
-119 KLLVAMLEPTN
+119 KLSVGMIEPTN
-130 NKVVEELANLTKL
+130 NKSVEEIANLTKL
-143 QVIPAVINER
+143 QVVPSVCTEKD
-153 ELINAFKRHYNIDD
+153 LIAAFKLHYNIDEK
-167 AEEASI
+167 EEADI
-173 MAPLDPNAAAED
+173 LAPLEPTSASDD
-185 SGPVTVE
+185 SGPITVD

-207 GESKEEDSTNDSYS
+207 GESREEDVSNDSYS

-306 GKNKEIDFR
+306 GKSKEIDFR

-413 KDVGMTFARALK
+413 KEVGMTFARALK

-506 QPMAKLPV
+506 QPAAKLPA
-514 NKLMEAGFDSKE
+514 NKLIEAGFSPKD
-526 VASIQLWEG
+526 VATVQLYEG
-535 RGCPTCKGTGYKG
+535 RGCPTCKGSGYKG

-573 HLRKIAL
+573 HLRK
-580 KEGMYT
+580 
-586 LRQDGLLK
+586 
-594 CQQGMTTLDQ
+594 
-604 VLEKTVIQKES
+604 
-615 LPHYLLNPDEMI
+615 
-627 FENGDT
+627 
-633 IIKEGNTDTSF
+633 
-644 YKLIQGCLEVF
+644 
-655 KGQNLIAEISQTNT
+655 
-669 YFGEMSSLVGSRRS
+669 
-683 ATIKSK
+683 
-689 GRSIVKVFPGDK
+689 
-701 LGEVLENYPDI
+701 
-712 SKQIIDT
+712 
-719 LVLRLN
+719 
-725 ESSNRLSEM
+725 
-734 MQNRIELERT
+734 
-744 YVNQLT
+744 
-750 ATVGSAGAPLSNR
+750 
-763 PIAQVSKAGVGGPGV
+763 
-778 ATASKPSA
+778 
-786 LAKLAAQKAAKAAE
+786 
-800 APSKGNGGAGQAV
+800 
-813 IRPVAKPDSHSQPFA
+813 
-828 QTALVTPVAAQ
+828 
-839 PPQARPPVN
+839 
-848 DEPVE
+848 
-853 VEVLPEPVAPASPAT
+853 
-868 LRAPRPASQTQS
+868 
-880 GYNTP
+880 
-885 ATIRQPKVGGPPSQP
+885 
-900 GQTIPPTLRAPR
+900 
-912 PGGTQEGFS
+912 
-921 PLPTPRPP
+921 
-929 KPASQADP
+929 
-937 YTPPPIR
+937 
-944 TARPDNSEGYAT
+944 
-956 PPTIR
+956 
-961 SARVGAPSVVPPVP
+961 
-975 VPARPA
+975 
-981 PDMTSQRAGFARN
+981 
-994 LMPADQTQLVVVKD
+994 
-1008 TAPAAKIL
+1008 
-1016 REVRQ
+1016 